1 MNLEQERPFVCSAP
15 GCSQVSVCVLGGRV
29 GALLWPA
36 GGAPAFLQGGNS
48 PLAVMSAAGCS
59 FFFTKTSS
67 KSRSLSS
74 ASSPSSTWNGTPS
87 LTASEIQCWP
97 FPPIT
102 FPWKSA
108 SRILPARCSGLLFQ
122 TEGQRV
128 PALTRAT

>member
-15 GCSQVSVCVLGGRV
+15 GCSQVSVCVLGGGG
-29 GALLWPA
+29 GALACRGRTCLPTGRQLSL
-36 GGAPAFLQGGNS
+36 GGHACRWLFVLLHQDILKV
-48 PLAVMSAAGCS
+48 PLTVISIITI
-59 FFFTKTSS
+59 FHLEWDTFPH
-67 KSRSLSS
+67 SL
-74 ASSPSSTWNGTPS
+74 
-87 LTASEIQCWP
+87 EIRCWP